1 MTSPTTLVVRMR
13 RETDGPN
20 RFPGKSRLTLLRSKV
35 GMSSAWRALRRDD
48 DSAEPLALE
57 PPVLLAECRVLLVL
71 LGLLVRARHEVPVRL
86 CRCHKHTPL
95 ASRGISA
102 RAPQRLD
109 ALASPRAC
117 TSIPSDLPRERDY
130 FAAAI
135 ASILTLSFPDNL
147 S

>member
-95 ASRGISA
+95 ASRGSSPA
-102 RAPQRLD
+102 APRCPR
-109 ALASPRAC
+109 LASRVYEY
-117 TSIPSDLPRERDY
+117 T
-130 FAAAI
+130 
-135 ASILTLSFPDNL
+135 
-147 S
+147 